1 MAGLFADIKTPFVNE
16 ATLKRIM
23 SSRVKENIFQ
33 NIFTRPNEAVTE
45 KFSEDTDAAEIQV
58 IRVKPD
64 GSDAREIGDDLNGN
78 WFNGESA
85 SYSTTA
91 AYGIKILT
99 TIDRNIDIPTNQQDM
114 MNVDVAEA
122 ELANLAGRVNRN
134 INAMTIAEQL
144 RKNFTDVAAGT
155 VEKNW
160 VTLPEANINYLDA
173 LIEAGGKLDD
183 GNAAEGVDAY
193 PDGAR
198 AVIVRSSVKTALL
211 KKGQVIIGG
220 SDAAQNILR
229 KGGLSENDRPE
240 VASTA
245 YVGEVANMPVYVAS
259 QVVWTLAER
268 YLGLTPGRLDGVKML
283 VVSAVGTLRAL
294 AFNSAMK
301 IIDSPDGQGRRLQ
314 PKYRMGTSCIDALSV
329 VPVVDS
335 SFVAPSNITIKAPA
349 SRVQTANPV
358 IGDISGSDAT
368 ITCATAGATIYY
380 TTDGSTPNEKTT
392 THVQSGG
399 KATGVTGKTVKAV
412 ALVAGGLASAI
423 VSKSF

>member
-155 VEKNW
+155 VAKNW
-160 VTLPEANINYLDA
+160 ITVTNDDYLGA

-358 IGDISGSDAT
+358 IAASGSDAT

-380 TTDGSTPNEKTT
+380 TTDGSTPTEKSSTVT
-392 THVQSGG
+392 SGG
-399 KATGVTGKTVKAV
+399 KVSTVTGKTVKAV

-423 VSKSF
+423 VSKTF

>member
-58 IRVKPD
+58 IRVKAD
-64 GSDAREIGDDLNGN
+64 GSDARDIGEDINGN
-78 WFNGESA
+78 WFNGQGA
-85 SYSTTA
+85 SFSTTA
-91 AYGIKILT
+91 AYGVKILT

-160 VTLPEANINYLDA
+160 ITLAAQDPDYLSA

-183 GNAAEGVDAY
+183 GNEAEGVDAY

-198 AVIVRSSVKTALL
+198 AVIIRSKVKTALL

-220 SDAAQNILR
+220 SNAAQNILR
-229 KGGLSENDRPE
+229 KGGLSEDDRPE

-259 QVVWTLAER
+259 QAVWTLAER
-268 YLGLTPGRLDGVKML
+268 YLGLTPGRLNGVQML
-283 VVSAVGTLRAL
+283 VVSAIGTLRAL

-301 IIDSPDGQGRRLQ
+301 VIDSPDGQGRRLQ
-314 PKYRMGTSCIDALSV
+314 PKYRFGTECIDALSV
-329 VPVVDS
+329 VPVVEN
-335 SFVAPSNITIKAPA
+335 SFVAPADITIKAPA

-358 IGDISGSDAT
+358 IAASGADAT
-368 ITCATAGATIYY
+368 ITCATANAKIYY
-380 TTDGSTPNEKTT
+380 TTDGSTPTEKSSTIA
-392 THVQSGG
+392 SGE
-399 KATGVTGKTVKAV
+399 KVSTVAGKTVKAV
-412 ALVAGGLASAI
+412 AIVAGGLSSAV

>member
-155 VEKNW
+155 VAKNW
-160 VTLPEANINYLDA
+160 ITVTNDDYLGA

-268 YLGLTPGRLDGVKML
+268 YLGLTPGRLDGVQML

-314 PKYRMGTSCIDALSV
+314 PKYRMGASCIDALSV

-358 IGDISGSDAT
+358 IAASGSDAT

-380 TTDGSTPNEKTT
+380 TTDGSTPTEKSSTLT
-392 THVQSGG
+392 SGG
-399 KATGVTGKTVKAV
+399 KVSTVTGKTVKAV

>member
-33 NIFTRPNEAVTE
+33 NIFTRPNVAVTE

-144 RKNFTDVAAGT
+144 RKNFTDVGAGT

-160 VTLPEANINYLDA
+160 ITVTNGDYLGA

-268 YLGLTPGRLDGVKML
+268 YLGLTPGRLDGVQML

-358 IGDISGSDAT
+358 ITASGSDAT

-380 TTDGSTPNEKTT
+380 TTDGSTPTEKSSTVT
-392 THVQSGG
+392 SGG
-399 KATGVTGKTVKAV
+399 KVSTVTGKTVKAV

-423 VSKSF
+423 VSKTF

>member
-58 IRVKPD
+58 IRVKAD
-64 GSDAREIGDDLNGN
+64 GSDARDIGEDINGN
-78 WFNGESA
+78 WFNGQGA
-85 SYSTTA
+85 SFSTTA
-91 AYGIKILT
+91 AYGVKILT

-160 VTLPEANINYLDA
+160 ITLAAQDPDYLSA

-183 GNAAEGVDAY
+183 GNEAEGVDAY

-198 AVIVRSSVKTALL
+198 AVIIRSKVKTALL

-220 SDAAQNILR
+220 SNAAQNILR
-229 KGGLSENDRPE
+229 KGGLSEDDRPE

-259 QVVWTLAER
+259 QAVWTLAER
-268 YLGLTPGRLDGVKML
+268 YLGLTPGRLDGVQML
-283 VVSAVGTLRAL
+283 VVSAIGTLRAL

-301 IIDSPDGQGRRLQ
+301 VIDSPDGQGRRLQ
-314 PKYRMGTSCIDALSV
+314 PKYRFGTECIDALSV
-329 VPVVDS
+329 VPVVEN
-335 SFVAPSNITIKAPA
+335 SFVAPSDITIKAPA

-358 IGDISGSDAT
+358 IAASGADAT
-368 ITCATAGATIYY
+368 ITCATANAKIYY
-380 TTDGSTPNEKTT
+380 TTDGSTPTEKSSTIA
-392 THVQSGG
+392 SGG
-399 KATGVTGKTVKAV
+399 KVLTVAGKTVKAV
-412 ALVAGGLASAI
+412 AIVAGGLSSAVI
-423 VSKSF
+423 SKSF

>member
-58 IRVKPD
+58 IRVKAD
-64 GSDAREIGDDLNGN
+64 GSDARDIGEDINGN
-78 WFNGESA
+78 WFNGQGA
-85 SYSTTA
+85 SFSTTA
-91 AYGIKILT
+91 AYGVKILT
-99 TIDRNIDIPTNQQDM
+99 TIDRVIDIPTNQQDM
-114 MNVDVAEA
+114 MNVDVVEA

-160 VTLPEANINYLDA
+160 ITLPAQDPDYLSA
-173 LIEAGGKLDD
+173 LIETGGKLDD
-183 GNAAEGVDAY
+183 GNEAEGVDAY

-198 AVIVRSSVKTALL
+198 AVIIRSKVKTALL

-220 SDAAQNILR
+220 SNAAQNILR
-229 KGGLSENDRPE
+229 KGGLSEDDRPK

-259 QVVWTLAER
+259 QAVWTLAER
-268 YLGLTPGRLDGVKML
+268 YLGLTPGRLDGVEML
-283 VVSAVGTLRAL
+283 VVSAIGTLRAL

-314 PKYRMGTSCIDALSV
+314 PKYRFGTECIDALSV
-329 VPVVDS
+329 VPVVDN
-335 SFVAPSNITIKAPA
+335 SFVAPADITIKAPA

-358 IGDISGSDAT
+358 IAASGANAT
-368 ITCATAGATIYY
+368 ITCATANAKIYY
-380 TTDGSTPNEKTT
+380 TTDGSTPTEKSSTLA
-392 THVQSGG
+392 SGG
-399 KATGVTGKTVKAV
+399 TVSTVTGKTVKAV
-412 ALVAGGLASAI
+412 ALVAGGLASAV

>member
-155 VEKNW
+155 VAKNW
-160 VTLPEANINYLDA
+160 ITVTNDDYLGA

-268 YLGLTPGRLDGVKML
+268 YLGLTPGRLDGVQML

-358 IGDISGSDAT
+358 IAASGSDAT

-380 TTDGSTPNEKTT
+380 TTDGSTPTEKSSTLT
-392 THVQSGG
+392 SSG
-399 KATGVTGKTVKAV
+399 KVSTVTGKTVKAV

>member
-144 RKNFTDVAAGT
+144 RKNFTDVGAGT

-160 VTLPEANINYLDA
+160 ITVTNGDYLGA

-268 YLGLTPGRLDGVKML
+268 YLGLTPGRLDGVQML

-358 IGDISGSDAT
+358 ITASGSDAT

-380 TTDGSTPNEKTT
+380 TTDGSTPTEKSSTVT
-392 THVQSGG
+392 SGG
-399 KATGVTGKTVKAV
+399 KVSTVTGKTVKAV

-423 VSKSF
+423 VSKTF

>member
-16 ATLKRIM
+16 ATLKRLM

-64 GSDAREIGDDLNGN
+64 GSDARVIGDEQNGA
-78 WFNGESA
+78 WFNGQGA
-85 SYSTTA
+85 SFSTTA
-91 AYGIKILT
+91 AYGVKILT

-144 RKNFTDVAAGT
+144 RKNFTDVAEGK

-160 VTLPEANINYLDA
+160 ITLAGDDYLSA

-183 GNAAEGVDAY
+183 GNEAEGVDAY

-198 AVIVRSSVKTALL
+198 AVIIRSKVKTAFL

-229 KGGLSENDRPE
+229 KGGLSEDDRPE

-259 QVVWTLAER
+259 QAVWTLAER
-268 YLGLTPGRLDGVKML
+268 YLGLTPGRLNGVQML
-283 VVSAVGTLRAL
+283 VVSAIGTLRAL

-314 PKYRMGTSCIDALSV
+314 PKYRFGTECIDALSV
-329 VPVVDS
+329 VPVVDGT
-335 SFVAPSNITIKAPA
+335 FVAPSNIVIKAPA

-358 IGDISGSDAT
+358 ITASDSDAT
-368 ITCATAGATIYY
+368 ITCATPGATIYY
-380 TTDGSTPNEKTT
+380 TTDGSTPTEKSST
-392 THVQSGG
+392 VAGG
-399 KATGVTGKTVKAV
+399 KVSAVTGKLVKAV
-412 ALVAGGLASAI
+412 ALVAGGLASEI
-423 VSKSF
+423 VSKQF

>member
-144 RKNFTDVAAGT
+144 RKNFTDVAAVT
-155 VEKNW
+155 VAKNW
-160 VTLPEANINYLDA
+160 ITVTNDDYLGA

-314 PKYRMGTSCIDALSV
+314 PKYRMGASCIDALSV

-335 SFVAPSNITIKAPA
+335 SFVAPSNIMIKAPA

-358 IGDISGSDAT
+358 IAASGSDAT
-368 ITCATAGATIYY
+368 ISCATAGATIYY
-380 TTDGSTPNEKTT
+380 TTDGSTPTEKSSTVT
-392 THVQSGG
+392 SGG
-399 KATGVTGKTVKAV
+399 KVSTVTGKTVKAV

>member
-58 IRVKPD
+58 IRVKAD
-64 GSDAREIGDDLNGN
+64 GSDARDIGEDINGN
-78 WFNGESA
+78 WFNGQGA
-85 SYSTTA
+85 SFSTTA
-91 AYGIKILT
+91 AYGVKILT

-160 VTLPEANINYLDA
+160 ITLAAQDPDYLSA

-183 GNAAEGVDAY
+183 GNEAEGVDAY

-198 AVIVRSSVKTALL
+198 AVIIRSKVKTALL

-220 SDAAQNILR
+220 SNAAQNILR
-229 KGGLSENDRPE
+229 KGGLSEDDRPE

-259 QVVWTLAER
+259 QAVWTLAER
-268 YLGLTPGRLDGVKML
+268 YLGLTPGRLDGVQML
-283 VVSAVGTLRAL
+283 VVSAIGTLRAL

-301 IIDSPDGQGRRLQ
+301 VIDSPDGQGRRLQ
-314 PKYRMGTSCIDALSV
+314 PKYRFGTECIDALSV
-329 VPVVDS
+329 VPVVEN
-335 SFVAPSNITIKAPA
+335 SFVAPADITIKAPA

-358 IGDISGSDAT
+358 IAASGAEAT
-368 ITCATAGATIYY
+368 ITCATANAKIYY
-380 TTDGSTPNEKTT
+380 TTDGSTPTEKSSTIA
-392 THVQSGG
+392 SGG
-399 KATGVTGKTVKAV
+399 KVSTVAGKTVKAV
-412 ALVAGGLASAI
+412 AIVAGGLASAV

>member
-99 TIDRNIDIPTNQQDM
+99 TIDRNIDIPTNQQNM

-144 RKNFTDVAAGT
+144 HKNFTDVAAGT
-155 VEKNW
+155 VAKNW
-160 VTLPEANINYLDA
+160 ITVTNDDYLGA

-268 YLGLTPGRLDGVKML
+268 YLGLTPGRLDGVQML

-358 IGDISGSDAT
+358 IAASGSDAT

-380 TTDGSTPNEKTT
+380 TTDGSTPTEKSSTLT
-392 THVQSGG
+392 SGG
-399 KATGVTGKTVKAV
+399 KVSTVTGKTVKAV

>member
-1 MAGLFADIKTPFVNE
+1 MSSLFADIKTPFVNE

-160 VTLPEANINYLDA
+160 ITVTNDDYLGA

-268 YLGLTPGRLDGVKML
+268 YLGLTPGRLDGVQML

-358 IGDISGSDAT
+358 IAASGSDAT

-380 TTDGSTPNEKTT
+380 TTDGSTPTEKSSTVT
-392 THVQSGG
+392 SGG
-399 KATGVTGKTVKAV
+399 KVSTVTGKTVKAV

-423 VSKSF
+423 VSKTF

>member
-155 VEKNW
+155 VAKNW
-160 VTLPEANINYLDA
+160 ITVTNDDYLGA

-268 YLGLTPGRLDGVKML
+268 YLGLTPGRLDGVQML

-358 IGDISGSDAT
+358 IAASGSDAT

-380 TTDGSTPNEKTT
+380 TTDGSTPTEKSSTLT
-392 THVQSGG
+392 SGG
-399 KATGVTGKTVKAV
+399 KVSTVTGKTVKAV

>member
-1 MAGLFADIKTPFVNE
+1 MASLFADIKTPFVNE

-33 NIFTRPNEAVTE
+33 NIFMRPNEAVTE

-58 IRVKPD
+58 IRVKPQD
-64 GSDAREIGDDLNGN
+64 DDAREIGDDLNGA
-78 WFNGESA
+78 WFNAKGA
-85 SYSTTA
+85 TFSTTA
-91 AYGIKILT
+91 AYGVKILT

-114 MNVDVAEA
+114 MNVDIAEA
-122 ELANLAGRVNRN
+122 ELGNLSGKVNRN

-144 RKNFTDVAAGT
+144 RKNFTDIDGGA

-160 VTLPEANINYLDA
+160 VTLSGDDYVGA

-193 PDGAR
+193 PDGMR
-198 AVIVRSSVKTALL
+198 AVIIRSSVKTALL
-211 KKGQVIIGG
+211 KKGQIIIGG

-240 VASTA
+240 VATTA

-283 VVSAVGTLRAL
+283 VVSAIGTLRAL

-314 PKYRMGTSCIDALSV
+314 PKYRMGAQCVDALSV
-329 VPVVDS
+329 VPVVDD
-335 SFVAPSNITIKAPA
+335 SFVAPANLAIKAPA
-349 SRVQTANPV
+349 SRVQTAPV
-358 IGDISGSDAT
+358 EISDAASSQT
-368 ITCATAGATIYY
+368 TLTCATAGAKIYY
-380 TTDGSTPNEKTT
+380 TTDGKTPTERSTSVT
-392 THVQSGG
+392 SGTKVAAASG
-399 KATGVTGKTVKAV
+399 TTVKAV

-423 VSKSF
+423 ASKTFA

>member
-144 RKNFTDVAAGT
+144 RKNFTDVGAGT

-160 VTLPEANINYLDA
+160 ITVTNGDYLGA

-268 YLGLTPGRLDGVKML
+268 YLGLTPGRLDGVQML

-358 IGDISGSDAT
+358 IAASGSDAT

-380 TTDGSTPNEKTT
+380 TTDGSTPTEKSSTVT
-392 THVQSGG
+392 SGG
-399 KATGVTGKTVKAV
+399 KVSTVTGKTVKAV
-412 ALVAGGLASAI
+412 ALVSGGLASAI

>member
-160 VTLPEANINYLDA
+160 ITVTDGDYLGA

-268 YLGLTPGRLDGVKML
+268 YLGLTPGRLDGVQML

-358 IGDISGSDAT
+358 IAASGSDAT
-368 ITCATAGATIYY
+368 ITCATTGATIYY
-380 TTDGSTPNEKTT
+380 TTDGSTPTEKSSTVT
-392 THVQSGG
+392 SGG
-399 KATGVTGKTVKAV
+399 KVSTVTGKTVKAV

>member
-58 IRVKPD
+58 IRVKAD
-64 GSDAREIGDDLNGN
+64 GSDARDIGEDINGN
-78 WFNGESA
+78 WFNGQGA
-85 SYSTTA
+85 SFSTTA
-91 AYGIKILT
+91 AYGVKILT

-160 VTLPEANINYLDA
+160 ITLAAQDPDYLSA

-183 GNAAEGVDAY
+183 GNEAEGVDAY

-198 AVIVRSSVKTALL
+198 AVIIRSKVKTALL

-220 SDAAQNILR
+220 SNAAQNILR
-229 KGGLSENDRPE
+229 KGGLSEDDRPE

-259 QVVWTLAER
+259 QAVWTLAER
-268 YLGLTPGRLDGVKML
+268 YLGLTPGRLDGVQML
-283 VVSAVGTLRAL
+283 VVSAIGTLRAL

-301 IIDSPDGQGRRLQ
+301 VIDSPDGQGRRLQ
-314 PKYRMGTSCIDALSV
+314 PKYRFGTECIDALSV
-329 VPVVDS
+329 VPVVEN
-335 SFVAPSNITIKAPA
+335 SFVAPADITIKAPA

-358 IGDISGSDAT
+358 IAASGADAT
-368 ITCATAGATIYY
+368 ITCTTANAKIYY
-380 TTDGSTPNEKTT
+380 TTDGSTPTEKSSTIA
-392 THVQSGG
+392 SGG
-399 KATGVTGKTVKAV
+399 TVSTVADKTVKAV
-412 ALVAGGLASAI
+412 AIVAGGLASAV

>member
-155 VEKNW
+155 VAKNW
-160 VTLPEANINYLDA
+160 ITVTNDDYLGA

-268 YLGLTPGRLDGVKML
+268 YLGLTPGRLDGVQML

-358 IGDISGSDAT
+358 IAASGSDAT

-380 TTDGSTPNEKTT
+380 TTDGSTPTEKSSTVT
-392 THVQSGG
+392 SGE
-399 KATGVTGKTVKAV
+399 KVSTVTGKTVKAV

>member
-16 ATLKRIM
+16 ATLKRLM

-64 GSDAREIGDDLNGN
+64 GSDARVIGDEQNGA
-78 WFNGESA
+78 WFNGQGA
-85 SYSTTA
+85 SFSTTA
-91 AYGIKILT
+91 ADGVKILT

-114 MNVDVAEA
+114 MNVDIVEA

-144 RKNFTDVAAGT
+144 RKNFTDVAEGN

-160 VTLPEANINYLDA
+160 ITLAGDDYLSA

-183 GNAAEGVDAY
+183 GNEAEGVDAY

-198 AVIVRSSVKTALL
+198 AVIIRSKVKTAFL

-229 KGGLSENDRPE
+229 KGGLSEDDRPE

-259 QVVWTLAER
+259 QAVWTLAER
-268 YLGLTPGRLDGVKML
+268 YLGLTPGRLNGVQML
-283 VVSAVGTLRAL
+283 VVSAIGTLRAL

-314 PKYRMGTSCIDALSV
+314 PKYRFGTECIDALSV
-329 VPVVDS
+329 VPVVDGT
-335 SFVAPSNITIKAPA
+335 FVAPSNIVIKAPA

-358 IGDISGSDAT
+358 ITASASDAT

-380 TTDGSTPNEKTT
+380 TTDGTTPTEKSST
-392 THVQSGG
+392 VAGG
-399 KATGVTGKTVKAV
+399 KVSAVTGKLVKAV
-412 ALVAGGLASAI
+412 ALVAGGLASEI
-423 VSKSF
+423 VSKQF

>member
-58 IRVKPD
+58 IRVKAD
-64 GSDAREIGDDLNGN
+64 GSDARDIGEDINGN
-78 WFNGESA
+78 WFNGQGA
-85 SYSTTA
+85 SFSTTA
-91 AYGIKILT
+91 AYGVKILT

-160 VTLPEANINYLDA
+160 ITLAAQDPDYLSA

-183 GNAAEGVDAY
+183 GNEAEGVDAY

-198 AVIVRSSVKTALL
+198 AVIIRSKVKTALL

-220 SDAAQNILR
+220 SNAAQNILR
-229 KGGLSENDRPE
+229 KGGLSEDDRPE

-259 QVVWTLAER
+259 QAVWTLAER
-268 YLGLTPGRLDGVKML
+268 YLGLTPGRLDGVQML
-283 VVSAVGTLRAL
+283 VVSAIGTLRAL

-301 IIDSPDGQGRRLQ
+301 VIDSPDGQGRRLQ
-314 PKYRMGTSCIDALSV
+314 PKYRFGTECIDALSV
-329 VPVVDS
+329 VPVVEN
-335 SFVAPSNITIKAPA
+335 SFVAPADITIKAPA

-358 IGDISGSDAT
+358 FGALSDSDAT

-380 TTDGSTPNEKTT
+380 TTDGSTPNENTT
-392 THVQSGG
+392 TYVTSGG
-399 KATGVTGKTVKAV
+399 NATGVKGKLVKAV
-412 ALVAGGLASAI
+412 AIVAGGLASAV
-423 VSKSF
+423 VSKQF

>member
-58 IRVKPD
+58 IRVKAD
-64 GSDAREIGDDLNGN
+64 GSDARDIGEDINGN
-78 WFNGESA
+78 WFNGQGA
-85 SYSTTA
+85 SFSTTA
-91 AYGIKILT
+91 AYGVKILT

-160 VTLPEANINYLDA
+160 ITLPAQDPDYLSA

-183 GNAAEGVDAY
+183 GNEAEGVDAY

-198 AVIVRSSVKTALL
+198 AVIIRSKVKTALL

-220 SDAAQNILR
+220 SNAAQNILR
-229 KGGLSENDRPE
+229 KGGLSEDDRPE

-259 QVVWTLAER
+259 QAVWTLAER
-268 YLGLTPGRLDGVKML
+268 YLGLTPGRLDGVQML
-283 VVSAVGTLRAL
+283 VVSAIGTLRAL

-301 IIDSPDGQGRRLQ
+301 VIDSPDGQGRRLQ
-314 PKYRMGTSCIDALSV
+314 PKYRFGTECIDALSV
-329 VPVVDS
+329 VPVVEN
-335 SFVAPSNITIKAPA
+335 SFVAPADITIKAPA

-358 IGDISGSDAT
+358 IAASGADAT
-368 ITCATAGATIYY
+368 ITCTTANAKIYY
-380 TTDGSTPNEKTT
+380 TTDGSTPTEKSSTIAN
-392 THVQSGG
+392 GG
-399 KATGVTGKTVKAV
+399 KVSTVAGKTVKAV
-412 ALVAGGLASAI
+412 AIVAGGLASAV

>member
-58 IRVKPD
+58 IRVKAD
-64 GSDAREIGDDLNGN
+64 GSDARDIGEDINGN
-78 WFNGESA
+78 WFNGQGA
-85 SYSTTA
+85 SFSTTA
-91 AYGIKILT
+91 AYGVKILT

-160 VTLPEANINYLDA
+160 ITLAAQDPDYLSA

-183 GNAAEGVDAY
+183 GNEAEGVDAY

-198 AVIVRSSVKTALL
+198 AVIIRSKVKTALL

-220 SDAAQNILR
+220 SNAAQNILR
-229 KGGLSENDRPE
+229 KGGLSEDDRPE

-259 QVVWTLAER
+259 QAVWTLAER
-268 YLGLTPGRLDGVKML
+268 YLGLTPGRLDGVQML
-283 VVSAVGTLRAL
+283 VVSAIGTLRAL

-301 IIDSPDGQGRRLQ
+301 VIDSPDGQGRRLQ
-314 PKYRMGTSCIDALSV
+314 PKYRFGTECIDALSV
-329 VPVVDS
+329 VPVVEN
-335 SFVAPSNITIKAPA
+335 SFVAPADITIKAPA

-358 IGDISGSDAT
+358 IAASGADAT
-368 ITCATAGATIYY
+368 ITCATANAKIYY
-380 TTDGSTPNEKTT
+380 TTDGSTPTEKSSTLA
-392 THVQSGG
+392 SGD
-399 KATGVTGKTVKAV
+399 KVSTVAGKTVKAV
-412 ALVAGGLASAI
+412 AIVAGGLASAV

>member
-58 IRVKPD
+58 IRVKAD
-64 GSDAREIGDDLNGN
+64 GSDARDIGEDINGN
-78 WFNGESA
+78 WFNGQGA
-85 SYSTTA
+85 SFSTTA
-91 AYGIKILT
+91 AYGVKILT

-144 RKNFTDVAAGT
+144 RKNFTDVATGT

-160 VTLPEANINYLDA
+160 ITLDAQDPDYLSA

-183 GNAAEGVDAY
+183 GNEAEGVDAY

-198 AVIVRSSVKTALL
+198 AVIIRSKVKTALL

-220 SDAAQNILR
+220 SNAAQNILR
-229 KGGLSENDRPE
+229 KGGLSEDDRPE

-259 QVVWTLAER
+259 QAVWTLAER
-268 YLGLTPGRLDGVKML
+268 YLGLTPGRLDGVEML
-283 VVSAVGTLRAL
+283 VVSAIGTLRAL

-301 IIDSPDGQGRRLQ
+301 IIDAPGGQGRRLQ
-314 PKYRMGTSCIDALSV
+314 PKYRFGTECIDALSV
-329 VPVVDS
+329 VPVVDGT
-335 SFVAPSNITIKAPA
+335 FVAPSNIVIKAPA

-358 IGDISGSDAT
+358 ITASASDAT
-368 ITCATAGATIYY
+368 ITCATPGATIYY
-380 TTDGSTPNEKTT
+380 TTDGTTPTEKSST
-392 THVQSGG
+392 VAGG
-399 KATGVTGKTVKAV
+399 KVSAVTGKLVKAV
-412 ALVAGGLASAI
+412 ALVAGGLASEI
-423 VSKSF
+423 VSKQF

>member
-155 VEKNW
+155 VAKNW
-160 VTLPEANINYLDA
+160 ITVTNDDYLGA

-268 YLGLTPGRLDGVKML
+268 YLGLTPGRLDGVQML

-358 IGDISGSDAT
+358 IAASGSDAT
-368 ITCATAGATIYY
+368 ITSATSGATIYY
-380 TTDGSTPNEKTT
+380 TTDGKTPTEKSSSLTN
-392 THVQSGG
+392 GG
-399 KATGVTGKTVKAV
+399 KVSAVTGKTITAV

-423 VSKSF
+423 VSKTF